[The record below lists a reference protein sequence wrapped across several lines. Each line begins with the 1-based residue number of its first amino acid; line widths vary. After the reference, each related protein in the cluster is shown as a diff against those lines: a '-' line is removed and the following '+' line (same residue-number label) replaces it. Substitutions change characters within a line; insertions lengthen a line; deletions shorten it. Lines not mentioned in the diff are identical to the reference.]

1 LGIEV
6 AAFHAQ
12 LEDDMWTACST
23 RHAKKQHL
31 ADHDDDQSEITYIN
45 VGTNIRYGSHAM
57 MMSPGFDSG
66 WDNDMSSKG
75 TMEAEL
81 SPEDASTIHHTI
93 PMVSPPTTIPFSPH
107 LMMNVH

>member
-1 LGIEV
+1 
-6 AAFHAQ
+6 
-12 LEDDMWTACST
+12 
-23 RHAKKQHL
+23 
-31 ADHDDDQSEITYIN
+31 
-45 VGTNIRYGSHAM
+45 M

-93 PMVSPPTTIPFSPH
+93 PMVSPPTTIPFS
-107 LMMNVH
+107 LT